1 MVDIQALRR
10 LGEIVNFNQD
20 ETLFQQGEKGDY
32 AFLIL
37 RGKVAVILNSVFDGG
52 EVVIAEIGEG
62 DIVGEMAI
70 LEESSRAA
78 TVKAM
83 DAVIALKIKEPQFQE
98 FLKINPKYARGMLT
112 SLCHRIMATKEK
124 IAEKVGAQDGCK

>member
-1 MVDIQALRR
+1 MTDIQALRK

-20 ETLFQQGEKGDY
+20 EILFQQGEKGDY

-52 EVVIAEIGEG
+52 EVIIAEIGEG
-62 DIVGEMAI
+62 DMVGEMAI
-70 LEESSRAA
+70 LEESVRAA

-83 DAVIALKIKEPQFQE
+83 DAVIALKIKEAQFQE
-98 FLKINPKYARGMLT
+98 FLKLNPKYARGMLS
-112 SLCHRIMATKEK
+112 SLCHRILATSNK
-124 IAEKVGAQDGCK
+124 IAERVGGTDGC